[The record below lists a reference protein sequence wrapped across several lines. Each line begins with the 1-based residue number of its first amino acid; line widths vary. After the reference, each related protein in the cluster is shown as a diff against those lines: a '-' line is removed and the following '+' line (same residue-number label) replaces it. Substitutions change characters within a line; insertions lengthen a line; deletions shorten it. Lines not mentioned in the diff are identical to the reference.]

1 MKRLFLCLGLT
12 GLFGG
17 CMVPLAWSQ
26 ALTSLR
32 GTVSDQSG
40 AVVPGAKVTLTNV
53 DTGISRVTR
62 SGSDGLYEL
71 LQILPATYRLTIE
84 APGFRKYVQENIELL
99 VGTPATV
106 NVPLEVGHATEVV
119 SVSGEAPLL
128 NTTDA
133 TLGNTFDEKQ
143 VLQLPIESRNVVDLL
158 SLQAG
163 VVFTSNRADINV
175 TCAPSANT
183 ACDTRSGAVN
193 GARSDQSNVTLDGV
207 DVNDQVNGY
216 AFTSVLRM
224 TPDALEEFRVT
235 TTNEN
240 SDIGRSSGAEV
251 VLMTKGGTN
260 NYHGSLYEYN
270 RNTATSANDWF
281 IKNAELSSGQPNQAP
296 KLIRN
301 IFGGSLGGPIKKDR
315 AFFFVNYDERLDREG
330 QSVVRE
336 IPSATLRQGIVKYLD
351 VNGNIDALSPE
362 QITALDPLH
371 LGPDPVM
378 LNYFDSYP
386 EPNDNSVG
394 DGYNFSGFRFAA
406 PVNNNF
412 YTYIARFDYH
422 LNSSGTQNLFWRGN
436 LMNDFEV
443 QIPAFLPGSPPEI
456 SEENYSKGFVLG
468 WVSNLGPT
476 KVNTFH
482 WGLTRESL
490 NFLGDST
497 QPWILVRTLDQGITR
512 SHGFTLPVDDIGD
525 DLSWSHSR
533 HTLQFGGV
541 ARFISDPRHS
551 LENSFSDGVTNASW
565 LNPSGIAN
573 SQTYLDPAAN
583 GYPAVDSSFD
593 NAYDFPLIGL
603 LGMVTE
609 VDATYNY
616 NKNGQVLPQ
625 GSPIQRH
632 FDDRQYEFYGQDSF
646 RPKPNFTLNYGLRW
660 QLASPPWEVN
670 GLQVAPAISLGQWF
684 QERGIAGASGVPD
697 NQLPPIQFNLGGPA
711 NNRAGLYQWDYHN
724 FAPRFSLAYSPR
736 PSSGFLRKL
745 FGEGDKTSIRAG
757 FGMAYDQFG
766 MNILNTFD
774 LNGAF
779 GLATTLSNPAAVQTE
794 DCAPRVTS
802 LHVIPSMGCASS
814 NVPGGTILIPPPPG
828 AFPQTP
834 PSSVDQG
841 GFAIAWGMDDSL
853 KTPYTY
859 MLNFSI
865 TRELTPS
872 TTLQAAYVGHLAH
885 RLLTQEDLAQPLDLV
900 DKHSGVDYY
909 SAAAQLSRLGNAGV
923 TVSAIT
929 PQMVGKTAAYWAD
942 IFPALAGTSWNACGT
957 AVPNCTPLQAAYD
970 IWQSFLHNETSAL
983 DILDLPQPYGQCPN
997 GCSIFGP
1004 YAFFNAQ
1011 YSSLYAWRTIG
1022 NSDYHALEV
1031 SLRRR
1036 MGQGLQFDFNYT
1048 LSKSV
1053 DLSSDAARIEPWGGL
1068 GGQIINAWSYK
1079 QLRAVSDFDATHQIN
1094 ANWIWELPFGPG
1106 RSWGRGARGV
1116 TEAFIG
1122 GWQLSGLFRI
1132 TSGFPVSIFNGY
1144 EFPTNWQE
1152 GGQATSLGQLPTMQ
1166 RNKEGN
1172 GTVNMFA
1179 DPQAAINDFMFT
1191 LPGASGVRNPVR
1203 GDGTIGLDMG
1213 LAKRWTMP
1221 WSEHH
1226 SLQFRCEVFN
1236 VPNWNRFNVQ
1246 SNQPEIDIS
1255 STFGNYTG
1263 LLTNPRVM
1271 QFALRYEF

>member
-1 MKRLFLCLGLT
+1 MKRLLLCIGLVGLLG
-12 GLFGG
+12 G
-17 CMVPLAWSQ
+17 MAPLAWSQ

-40 AVVPGAKVTLTNV
+40 GVVPSAKVTLTNI
-53 DTGISRVTR
+53 DTGISRVTS
-62 SGSDGLYEL
+62 SGSDGVYEL
-71 LQILPATYRLTIE
+71 LQVLPSRYRLSVE
-84 APGFRKYVQENIELL
+84 APGFRKYVRESIELL
-99 VGTPATV
+99 VNTPTTV

-163 VVFTSNRADINV
+163 VVFTSNRPDIDLDY
-175 TCAPSANT
+175 
-183 ACDTRSGAVN
+183 DTRSGAVN

-207 DVNDQVNGY
+207 DVNDEVNGY

-224 TPDALEEFRVT
+224 TPDSLEEFRVT

-240 SDIGRSSGAEV
+240 SDTGRSSGAEV
-251 VLMTKGGTN
+251 VLMTKGGGN
-260 NYHGSLYEYN
+260 DYHGSLYEYN

-281 IKNAELSSGQPNQAP
+281 IKQSEISTGKPNQAP

-315 AFFFVNYDERLDREG
+315 AFFFANVDFRRDREG

-336 IPSATLRQGIVKYLD
+336 IPSATLRQGIVQYLD
-351 VNGNIDALSPE
+351 VNGNIDQLTL
-362 QITALDPLH
+362 QQLTAMDPLH
-371 LGPDPVM
+371 LGPDPVV
-378 LNYFDSYP
+378 LSYFNSYP
-386 EPNDNSVG
+386 EPNDHSVG
-394 DGYNFSGFRFAA
+394 DGYNFSGYRFPA

-412 YTYIARFDYH
+412 DTYIARFDYH

-443 QIPAFLPGSPPEI
+443 QTPAFLPGRPPEL

-468 WVSNLGPT
+468 WVSNLGAN
-476 KVNTFH
+476 KVNTLH

-497 QPWILVRTLDQGITR
+497 QPWILFRSLDQGVTR
-512 SHGFTLPVDDIGD
+512 SHGFTLPVYDIGD

-533 HTLQFGGV
+533 HSLQLGGV
-541 ARFISDPRHS
+541 ARLISNPRHS
-551 LENSFSDGVTNASW
+551 LEDSFSDGLTNASW

-573 SQTYLDPAAN
+573 SGTYFDPAAN

-593 NAYDFPLIGL
+593 NAYDFPLIAL

-609 VDATYNY
+609 VDACYNY

-625 GSPIQRH
+625 GAPIQRH

-646 RPKPNFTLNYGLRW
+646 RLKPNFTLNYGLRW
-660 QLASPPWEVN
+660 QLASPPWEIN
-670 GLQVAPAISLGQWF
+670 GLQVAPSISLGKWF
-684 QERGIAGASGVPD
+684 QDRGIAGASGVPD
-697 NQLPPIQFNLGGPA
+697 NQLPSMQFNLGGPA
-711 NNRAGLYQWDYHN
+711 NHRAGLYQWDYHN
-724 FAPRFSLAYSPR
+724 FAPRLSFAYSPR
-736 PSSGFLRKL
+736 PSSGFLKKV

-774 LNGAF
+774 QNGSF
-779 GLATTLSNPAAVQTE
+779 GLSTTLTNPASVQTE
-794 DCAPRVTS
+794 DCAARLTN
-802 LHVIPSMGCASS
+802 LNVIPTMGCLSS

-828 AFPQTP
+828 TFPQTP
-834 PSSVDQG
+834 PSSNDQG
-841 GFAIAWGMDDSL
+841 GFAIAWGMDDTL

-865 TRELTPS
+865 TRELTPNM
-872 TTLQAAYVGHLAH
+872 TLQASYVGHLAH
-885 RLLTQEDLAQPLDLV
+885 RLLSQEDLAQPLNLV
-900 DKHSGVDYY
+900 DKQSGIDYY
-909 SAAAQLSRLGNAGV
+909 SAAAQLSRLGDAGV
-923 TVSAIT
+923 PVTAIT
-929 PQMVGKTAAYWAD
+929 PQMVGKTAAYWTD
-942 IFPALAGTSWNACGT
+942 MFPALAGTSWNVCGSG
-957 AVPNCTPLQAAYD
+957 ALANCTPLQAAYD

-983 DILDLPQPYGQCPN
+983 FILDLPQPYGQCPN
-997 GCSIFGP
+997 GCSNFGP
-1004 YAFFNAQ
+1004 YAFYNAQ

-1048 LSKSV
+1048 LSKSI
-1053 DLSSDAARIEPWGGL
+1053 DLSSDAGRIVPWGGL
-1068 GGQIINAWSYK
+1068 GGQIINAWDYK
-1079 QLRAVSDFDATHQIN
+1079 QLRAVSDFDARHQIN
-1094 ANWIWELPFGPG
+1094 ANWIWLLPFGRG
-1106 RSWGRGARGV
+1106 RAWGNRAHGLTQAL
-1116 TEAFIG
+1116 IG

-1132 TSGFPVSIFNGY
+1132 TSGFPVSIFDGY

-1152 GGQATSLGQLPTMQ
+1152 GGQATSLGQLPAMQ
-1166 RNKEGN
+1166 RNKQGN

-1179 DPQAAINDFMFT
+1179 NPQAAINDFMFT
-1191 LPGASGVRNPVR
+1191 LPGASGIRNPVR
-1203 GDGTIGLDMG
+1203 GDGTIGLDTG

-1221 WSEHH
+1221 WNEHH
-1226 SLQFRCEVFN
+1226 SLQFRWEVFN
-1236 VPNWNRFNVQ
+1236 APNWNRFDVA
-1246 SNQPEIDIS
+1246 SNEPEIDIS

-1263 LLTNPRVM
+1263 LLTSPRVM